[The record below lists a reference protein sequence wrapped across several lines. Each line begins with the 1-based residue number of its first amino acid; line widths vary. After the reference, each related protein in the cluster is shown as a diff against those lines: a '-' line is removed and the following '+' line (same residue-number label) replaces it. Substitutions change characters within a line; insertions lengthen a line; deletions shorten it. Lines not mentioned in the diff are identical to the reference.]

1 MSSLQSF
8 CSKLHVIH
16 NTKSIHIS
24 CYDKLCIEIYVC
36 HHLHSR
42 LLRCTEVRDSTTD
55 VILYKYNLIDEG
67 KKESQIA
74 SVIHNSIP
82 ESDCYR
88 ARRESDRYSFHLRV
102 LLQKKCHLTI
112 AKKLLV

>member
-1 MSSLQSF
+1 M
-8 CSKLHVIH
+8 
-16 NTKSIHIS
+16 
-24 CYDKLCIEIYVC
+24 
-36 HHLHSR
+36 
-42 LLRCTEVRDSTTD
+42 RDSTTD

-82 ESDCYR
+82 LNQIVREQEESQTGIHFTYV
-88 ARRESDRYSFHLRV
+88 YYY
-102 LLQKKCHLTI
+102 KKCHLTI